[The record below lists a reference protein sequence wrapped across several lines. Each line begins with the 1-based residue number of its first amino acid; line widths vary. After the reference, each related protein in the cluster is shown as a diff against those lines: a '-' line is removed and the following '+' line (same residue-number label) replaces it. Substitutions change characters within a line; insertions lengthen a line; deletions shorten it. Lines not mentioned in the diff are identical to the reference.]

1 MNILLIN
8 PDFPYSFWSLDQ
20 SLRLLNKKALLPPLG
35 LITVAAILPQE
46 WNFKLLDQQFQE
58 VTDDAWDWADIVLLS
73 GMIVQRED
81 QIQLIKE
88 AKNRNKK
95 VVVGGPYVSSVP
107 DEALA
112 AGADIVVRGELEPLK
127 SDLLQ
132 ALRSDQSGIVIEKSD
147 REDLQKSPT
156 PRYDLLDM
164 NSYVAMGVQTS
175 RGCPF
180 ECEFCDIVHLF
191 GRKTRYK
198 SPEQIINEMER
209 LFELG
214 WNRTVFIC
222 DDNFIGSRSKSKAIL
237 DQLIPWM
244 KEHNEPFGF
253 LTQASVNLGQDR
265 EMMDLLT
272 EANFSE
278 VFVGIE
284 SPDEATLDRTK
295 KRQNVANPLAES
307 MKNLCA
313 NGLTVIGSFV
323 LGFDGEEKGVDGRIR
338 DFVEETNI
346 PSSMLNV
353 LAALPNTKLSERLE
367 SEGRLLAKNP
377 DGKLG
382 PDVMN
387 FTPTRPQSEIFSEYK
402 NIIDWLYEPKAYINR
417 SYRYYLAMRPTR
429 KALGLKPQYD
439 IAPKYA
445 KPKRARD
452 DLDKIKGLFSVL
464 WKHGILA
471 SYRMIFWRNLLGM
484 YRRNPS
490 RLVKYLEA
498 VGFGENMFRLREI
511 YLSENGNCITDSRC
525 TLVAGCDNQSGA
537 VGEDKI
543 ARSA

>member
-1 MNILLIN
+1 MNILLVN
-8 PDFPYSFWSLDQ
+8 PNFPYSFWSLDQ

-46 WNFKLLDQQFQE
+46 WNFKLVDQQFQE
-58 VTDDAWDWADIVLLS
+58 VTEDMWNWAETILLT
-73 GMIVQRED
+73 GMIVQKKD
-81 QIQLIKE
+81 QLLLIKE
-88 AKNRNKK
+88 AKSRNKR

-107 DEALA
+107 DGALA
-112 AGADIVVRGELEPLK
+112 AGADIVVRGELEPLREE
-127 SDLLQ
+127 LLH
-132 ALRSDQSGIVIEKSD
+132 ALNSGATGLTIEKSD
-147 REDLQKSPT
+147 REDLHESPI
-156 PRYDLLDM
+156 PRFDLLDM
-164 NSYVAMGVQTS
+164 DSYVAMGVQTS

-198 SPEQIINEMER
+198 NPVQITNEMER

-214 WNRTVFIC
+214 WNRTIFIC

-253 LTQASVNLGQDR
+253 LTQASVNLGQDQ

-284 SPDEATLDRTK
+284 SPDESTLERTK
-295 KRQNVANPLAES
+295 KRQNITNPLVES

-323 LGFDGEEKGVDGRIR
+323 VGFDGEEKGVDSRIR
-338 DFVEETNI
+338 DFIEETNI
-346 PSSMLNV
+346 PSAMLNI

-367 SEGRLLAKNP
+367 REGRLLFKDP
-377 DGKLG
+377 DGELG

-387 FTPTRPQSEIFSEYK
+387 FTPTRPKSEIFSEYR
-402 NIIDWLYEPKAYINR
+402 NTIDWLYEPRAYIER
-417 SYRYYLAMRPTR
+417 SYRYFSAMRPTR
-429 KALGLKPQYD
+429 KALGLPRQYP
-439 IAPKYA
+439 IAAKY
-445 KPKRARD
+445 KKLKNNND
-452 DLDKIKGLFSVL
+452 DMEKIKGLFRLL
-464 WKHGILA
+464 WKHGIRA
-471 SYRMIFWRNLLGM
+471 PYRLIFWKNLIGM

-498 VGFGENMFRLREI
+498 IGFGENMFRLREI
-511 YLSENGNCITDSRC
+511 YLAENGDDIYHSHPTY
-525 TLVAGCDNQSGA
+525 TAGCNDSSDA
-537 VGEDKI
+537 VGKDKI
-543 ARSA
+543 AKSA